1 VARVKDVQDVQD
13 VTTQVSLDLTTVE
26 EALRMADVAVKAGID
41 WLEAGTPL
49 ILSEGVRSVR
59 VLHNKFPNHP
69 IVADLKTMDAG
80 GPESEMMFDAGAT
93 FVVVMS
99 QAHWATVK
107 EAVTMA
113 RKKGRKV
120 MADLLN
126 SPDKIHAA
134 KRMEELGV
142 DYIVAHLGFDERRNV
157 AGLTALD
164 YLPEIVRA
172 VRIPV
177 QAVGGLSISQAI
189 DSLKLGAKSV
199 VIGAPLAISTERFA
213 TTDEFDQV
221 LRDVVDRVKSARRVR

>member
-1 VARVKDVQDVQD
+1 MDK

-26 EALRMADVAVKAGID
+26 DALRMAEGAVKAGVD

-59 VLHNKFPNHP
+59 ALHAKFPNS

-80 GPESEMMFDAGAT
+80 GLEAEMMFNAGAT

-113 RKKGRKV
+113 RNKGGKV

-126 SPDKIHAA
+126 SPDKVRTA

-142 DYIVAHLGFDERRNV
+142 DYIIAHLGFDERRHV
-157 AGLTALD
+157 EGLTALD
-164 YLPEIVRA
+164 NLHEIVRA
-172 VRIPV
+172 VGIPV
-177 QAVGGLSISQAI
+177 QAVGGLSIDQAVN
-189 DSLKLGAKSV
+189 SLKLGAKSV
-199 VIGAPLAISTERFA
+199 VIGAPLAIATDRFA
-213 TTDEFDQV
+213 TVDEFENV
-221 LRDVVDRVKSARRVR
+221 LRNVVNRVRST